1 MIKPLFS
8 DESYEALKKIS
19 KLSPVSADNIK
30 QFSDSCINQLM
41 EYGFIECHITDYD
54 TSGEWVMPRFS
65 EYSIT
70 ELGNGYI
77 AARKNESET
86 YNTIKSISD
95 SAKSTALT
103 AEKHATSA
111 REIAESA
118 KKQAQISETKSKK
131 ADIKGW
137 ISIIF
142 SGIALLFEF
151 AVHHSEISAFF
162 SSMLQLLQ

>member
-1 MIKPLFS
+1 MNKILLS
-8 DESYEALKKIS
+8 DESYETLKKIS

-30 QFSDSCINQLM
+30 QFSDTCIDQLM
-41 EYGFIECHITDYD
+41 EYKFIECYISSYD
-54 TSGEWVMPRFS
+54 TSGEWVMPRLS
-65 EYSIT
+65 DYSIT

-77 AARKNESET
+77 AARKNEVET

-95 SAKSTALT
+95 SAKSTAQT

-137 ISIIF
+137 ISVIF
-142 SGIALLFEF
+142 AGIALLFEF

-162 SSMLQLLQ
+162 SSMLQLFQ